1 MNNLFDPPA
10 PIPASE
16 EHQPK
21 PKTFED
27 LLAHVEKRTDL
38 SDESRKRYVSSIKR
52 VGDILNEP
60 LSTIPASLD
69 LIEVTFPLDGFDPS
83 WWTTEKAYLQ
93 FRRRLQAALKEFLG
107 VYKALEEARAQ
118 QDGWYHLL
126 DALDCHA
133 PDIPDFDPYRKTNFV
148 AVRSLADFMRSVD
161 IQPQDITKDIA
172 NSLYLVCPTR
182 IRDSYRRAMAFLDKL
197 REYDFAH
204 PHLPLSSIGFSARRL
219 RQQQEPIPPHWQED
233 IDAIYAVLADEDF
246 DPVSKTYANRS
257 PETQTL
263 FNSTMNSITRTYLDA
278 HPETDIS
285 QRWDLIFVRGDVI
298 TEVRNLMVARCQL
311 PDHDVR
317 KLKPRTVRKYLSKY
331 KRVLHALDAD
341 PTALAALTQALKNN
355 SILIEGKDAEDE
367 MAEANKQFCENLFE
381 STPLTKRFLNSPFAF
396 RDAAMEMESVASA
409 QGRALTKMELVKYRW
424 IGTCAAFCAIE
435 IGGAPIRCENAMGL
449 TLHGTDAHI
458 MMPKSKKDP
467 IKLRIPPGTVK
478 NKKGIKV
485 EIHPGNQDY
494 LGVLDWYLETIR
506 PLYQH
511 AANNPYFFPAPES
524 ATKPMNETYFSE
536 RYSTYTRTVL
546 NLPMTPQ
553 QMRHGQ
559 ASLLLRAHP
568 EKIVVIATRLGDTVN
583 TVLTYYAWI
592 KEVEQMQVGQEL
604 IAEMIDE

>member
-1 MNNLFDPPA
+1 MNNLFDPPP

-38 SDESRKRYVSSIKR
+38 SDDSRKRYVSSIKR

-60 LSTIPASLD
+60 LANILASLD
-69 LIEVTFPLDGFDPS
+69 LIEINFPIDGYDPN
-83 WWTTEKAYLQ
+83 WCTTDNAYQLL
-93 FRRRLQAALKEFLG
+93 RRRTLAPLKEFLG
-107 VYKALEEARAQ
+107 VDKALEEARAQ

-126 DALDCHA
+126 DALDCNA
-133 PDIPDFDPYRKTNFV
+133 PDIPDLDPYRKTNFV
-148 AVRSLADFMRSVD
+148 AVRKLADFMRSAD
-161 IQPQDITKDIA
+161 IQPQDITNDIA
-172 NSLYLVCPTR
+172 NSKYLDCPTR
-182 IRDSYRRAMAFLDKL
+182 IRDSYRRAVAFLDKL
-197 REYDFAH
+197 RKYDFAR
-204 PHLPLSSIGFSARRL
+204 PHLPLGSIGFSARRL
-219 RQQQEPIPPHWQED
+219 RQNQEPIPLDWQED
-233 IDAIYAVLADEDF
+233 FDAIYAILADKDF

-278 HPETDIS
+278 HPETDTS
-285 QRWDLIFVRGDVI
+285 QPWDLIFARGDVI
-298 TEVRNLMVARCQL
+298 TEVRNLMIARCQL
-311 PDHDVR
+311 PDHDDR
-317 KLKPRTVRKYLSKY
+317 KISPRTVRKYLSKY

-355 SILIEGKDAEDE
+355 SFLIEGKDAEKE
-367 MAEANKQFCENLFE
+367 MAEANRKFCEKLFE
-381 STPLTKRFLNSPFAF
+381 SKALTKRFLNSPFAF
-396 RDAAMEMESVASA
+396 QDAALEMEAK
-409 QGRALTKMELVKYRW
+409 GRALTKMELVKYRW

-458 MMPKSKKDP
+458 IMPKSKKDP
-467 IKLRIPPGTVK
+467 VKLRIPPGTVK

-485 EIHPGNQDY
+485 EILPGKQDY
-494 LGVLDWYLETIR
+494 LGVLNWYLETIR

-524 ATKPMNETYFSE
+524 ATKPMNESYFST
-536 RYSTYTRTVL
+536 RFSLYTRTVL

-568 EKIVVIATRLGDTVN
+568 DKIVVIAARLGDTVNTVN

-592 KEVEQMQVGQEL
+592 KEVEQMQAGQEL